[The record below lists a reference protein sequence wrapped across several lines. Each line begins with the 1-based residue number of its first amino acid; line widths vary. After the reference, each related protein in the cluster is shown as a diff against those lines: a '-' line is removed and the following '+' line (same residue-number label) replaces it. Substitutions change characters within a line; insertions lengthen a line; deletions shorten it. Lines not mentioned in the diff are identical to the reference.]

1 MPAII
6 LPDRWTRQP
15 QYPAP
20 LDKSGRLFNPAN
32 ISACVLPSVSP
43 DIDLHTGRVYTTAG
57 VNIGASSIGKTVQW
71 TGNATTEYIDL
82 CAAADMD
89 RLLALSTA
97 TIILIVQRTASTG
110 VTGMSYGYDVSGTNR
125 AGIYMPYTDNTLY
138 WDYGA
143 DTTGRAT
150 ISMAPYAAAGTINQ
164 WAFVAGSRGREIW
177 RNGQRVASATSM
189 TGSRSTSSLRN
200 FRLGCAGSA
209 STPRAPYETMAL
221 ALISRDQMSEG
232 ALAEITANPWGSL
245 FSKSARIYFFPSA
258 GGGGATGTGAPA
270 AQSST
275 VSGTATRTITGT
287 GTPSAQASTV
297 AGTAEREITGSGAP
311 VSQDATVAGTGSV
324 SAGISGSG
332 VLSAQSATVAGT
344 ATRTVTASGTPS
356 AQGATV
362 AGTAEREVTGSGTSS
377 AQSATVVGTGQIGN
391 IVTGSGAPA
400 AQSAT
405 VAGTAEREITSS
417 GAVSAQSATVAGAG
431 VRVITGTGSP
441 NAQNATVYGYDVAP
455 QTAHNTG
462 GGGSR
467 KMLLSERKVRDEVD
481 EWLKKKREQEMLARI
496 QREDEELVLILALVA

>member
-1 MPAII
+1 MAEIIIPKRWKRPPDGIAGVDWGNAIAQGLELLFYPAAGRVNLAKKNISS
-6 LPDRWTRQP
+6 DVWTRGIRQDGVT
-15 QYPAP
+15 A
-20 LDKSGRLFNPAN
+20 
-32 ISACVLPSVSP
+32 
-43 DIDLHTGRVYTTAG
+43 TGTGSNDFSFGGAG
-57 VNIGASSIGKTVQW
+57 VDASKPVSVFTRGTILDINSRRVFGTSAVSFQHSGAPGVTLQATYIGV
-71 TGNATTEYIDL
+71 
-82 CAAADMD
+82 ADYN
-89 RLLALSTA
+89 STA
-97 TIILIVQRTASTG
+97 TVDLYNGAYGSAFYSTG
-110 VTGMSYGYDVSGTNR
+110 ATIIPATTGGLVFYAKGRQVGNAVNTGTPTSGWNTAYLFAQGFGNNRTSNYASSVIALWNR
-125 AGIYMPYTDNTLY
+125 AL
-138 WDYGA
+138 
-143 DTTGRAT
+143 
-150 ISMAPYAAAGTINQ
+150 SAAEHA
-164 WAFVAGSRGREIW
+164 
-177 RNGQRVASATSM
+177 
-189 TGSRSTSSLRN
+189 
-200 FRLGCAGSA
+200 
-209 STPRAPYETMAL
+209 AL
-221 ALISRDQMSEG
+221 DE
-232 ALAEITANPWGSL
+232 NPWQLAWKPG
-245 FSKSARIYFFPSA
+245 RVFFLPSA

-441 NAQNATVYGYDVAP
+441 TAQDATVYGYDVAP